1 MEQPESR
8 VRLDPWASHAGR
20 AAILLG
26 LLLAGLG
33 VTKYGLMMWSGWPN
47 LYEVAENWQ
56 DPTSGSLVQP
66 PQDYILANA
75 VPSLLLGMVGL
86 TGQTVYVSVQVL
98 LAVVAIVLPFTMP
111 AVRDSLAT
119 SRVMFVMLAGGPVL
133 ALLLTWIGGYDTLC
147 VIGATIAVL
156 SRKAPV
162 SALGWLLFA
171 LGHSTIAVIGYAL
184 WGVLLL
190 LGLNLA
196 DRRASW
202 VRILWGLAGLAVGYV
217 SITLLTASW
226 GGVTS
231 RWEAYSLYSVD
242 YYVNALIAGMPMI
255 IFSALG
261 VGWIVLLDRSVRRSR
276 GAALVLGFALILS
289 LLLPVL
295 ALDQTRTIAL
305 VTYPLVIAWAASV
318 PRLYPSDVASRLWS
332 RYAIAAAIVPVI
344 VVGGGQLMSSGWQ
357 SLLAWRSTF

>member
-8 VRLDPWASHAGR
+8 VHPDRWADHTGR
-20 AAILLG
+20 AALLLG

-33 VTKYGLMMWSGWPN
+33 VAKYGLTMWAGWPN

-56 DPTSGSLVQP
+56 DPTAGPLVQP

-75 VPSLLLGMVGL
+75 VPSLLLGIVGL
-86 TGQTVYVSVQVL
+86 TDQTVYVSAQVL
-98 LAVVAIVLPFTMP
+98 LAIVAIVLPFTMP
-111 AVRDSLAT
+111 AARDSLAT

-156 SRKAPV
+156 ARRAPV

-171 LGHSTIAVIGYAL
+171 LGHSTIAVVAFVL
-184 WGVLLL
+184 SSALLL
-190 LGLNLA
+190 LGLNVG
-196 DRRASW
+196 DRRAAW
-202 VRILWGLAGLAVGYV
+202 VRMLWGLAGLAVGYV
-217 SITLLTASW
+217 SITLLTSSW

-231 RWEAYSLYSVD
+231 RWEAYRLYSVD

-276 GAALVLGFALILS
+276 AAVLVLGFSLILS
-289 LLLPVL
+289 LVLPVL

-305 VTYPLVIAWAASV
+305 VTFPLVVAWAASV
-318 PRLYPSDVASRLWS
+318 PRLYSGDIASRLWS

-344 VVGGGQLMSSGWQ
+344 IVGGGQWMASGWQ